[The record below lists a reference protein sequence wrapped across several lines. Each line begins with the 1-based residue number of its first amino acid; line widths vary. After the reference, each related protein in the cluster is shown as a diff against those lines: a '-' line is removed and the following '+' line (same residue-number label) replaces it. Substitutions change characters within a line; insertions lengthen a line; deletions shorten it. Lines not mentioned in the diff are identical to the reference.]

1 MECMLKKLCLQAALA
16 LAASLASGHA
26 ALAADG
32 LRAVATGGV
41 TYSGDDWQV
50 ATSSAGKPVL
60 VQGGGK
66 FELGGGVLWQS
77 AQYPVQASLLA
88 NYQFDRDAGV
98 NTDAKF
104 TRVPVDAMVYYTGL
118 DRIRIGVGAAYII
131 SPTVKATVDGRE
143 QSIKFKN
150 TVGGAFE
157 IGYMVAPDVWTNLR
171 LGSEKYKP
179 KNGGTAQEADITH
192 LSVNVS
198 FLF

>member
-1 MECMLKKLCLQAALA
+1 MKKVFLQVSLA
-16 LAASLASGHA
+16 LAASLACGHA
-26 ALAADG
+26 AFAADG
-32 LRAVATGGV
+32 FRAVATGGV

-60 VQGGGK
+60 IQGGGK

-118 DRIRIGVGAAYII
+118 GKIRIGVGAAYIF

-143 QSIKFKN
+143 QEIKFKN

-157 IGYMVAPDVWTNLR
+157 IGYQVTPQIWTNLR

-179 KNGGTAQEADITH
+179 KDAGGAQEADITH
-192 LSVNVS
+192 LSVNLS
-198 FLF
+198 YLF